1 MCISSASPSPPC
13 FPLWTYTTVTFCIYI
28 FGGAGLLAVKEE
40 VHQHPLL
47 WSDRHCCAFLLTCR
61 LPRASTMTHVT
72 AMMCQTIHHW
82 QLWCKLFINI
92 YAKGCAE
99 RTCSPPARPPASD
112 TTPPTRMRA
121 VCYSVNCEIARGEC
135 GMVLISQ
142 SVNFLSPP
150 LLAHSTA

>member
-1 MCISSASPSPPC
+1 MASSVLAVNDDLPVRTNSPVHSGKVRSVYWLTPEDSARLIKDRWYVCASLLLPLPPPC

-28 FGGAGLLAVKEE
+28 YWGGGVKEE

-61 LPRASTMTHVT
+61 LPRASTMTLVT

-99 RTCSPPARPPASD
+99 RTCSPPPPPA
-112 TTPPTRMRA
+112 R
-121 VCYSVNCEIARGEC
+121 I
-135 GMVLISQ
+135 
-142 SVNFLSPP
+142 
-150 LLAHSTA
+150 